1 MSHTT
6 PFVHR
11 NLPRLLL
18 QARESVMAHTRPG
31 LREHGLSDQQWRV
44 LRVLGEHGTVETGRV
59 AREAFIL
66 GPSLTGVLARMER
79 DGLIRRE
86 RDPEDQRRTRGRSH
100 GCKGCKLV
108 EKLSHTIEAHY
119 DWMEEV
125 ETGAAVR
132 ATGAELYA
140 PARRP
145 HRTGATLTFM
155 LPEGTVYG
163 TLLNFR
169 KANAPCGRPADGP
182 APYKAPP
189 KAPVLYIKTANTWSC
204 QRRHHSRARASR
216 ASEVE
221 KWAPPSPW

>member
-1 MSHTT
+1 MTK

-86 RDPEDQRRTRGRSH
+86 RDPQDQRRSVVEATARGL
-100 GCKGCKLV
+100 KLV
-108 EKLSHTIEAHY
+108 EKLSRTIEAHY
-119 DWMEEV
+119 DWMEQSLGKQKLAQLYQLLDEV
-125 ETGAAVR
+125 I
-132 ATGAELYA
+132 ELEQ
-140 PARRP
+140 P
-145 HRTGATLTFM
+145 
-155 LPEGTVYG
+155 
-163 TLLNFR
+163 
-169 KANAPCGRPADGP
+169 
-182 APYKAPP
+182 
-189 KAPVLYIKTANTWSC
+189 
-204 QRRHHSRARASR
+204 
-216 ASEVE
+216 
-221 KWAPPSPW
+221 

>member
-1 MSHTT
+1 MIK

-86 RDPEDQRRTRGRSH
+86 RDPQDQRRSVVEATARGL
-100 GCKGCKLV
+100 KLV
-108 EKLSHTIEAHY
+108 EKLSRTIEAHY
-119 DWMEEV
+119 DWMEQSLGKQKLAQLYQLLDEV
-125 ETGAAVR
+125 I
-132 ATGAELYA
+132 ELEQ
-140 PARRP
+140 P
-145 HRTGATLTFM
+145 
-155 LPEGTVYG
+155 
-163 TLLNFR
+163 
-169 KANAPCGRPADGP
+169 
-182 APYKAPP
+182 
-189 KAPVLYIKTANTWSC
+189 
-204 QRRHHSRARASR
+204 
-216 ASEVE
+216 
-221 KWAPPSPW
+221 